1 MKENLDDSD
10 RKKSIE
16 KRIIILAVIGASI
29 VAALIT
35 YGSFTSMQ
43 QQVEAEG
50 TLGKVIVTKTMTS
63 IQDPGAGHES
73 HQVAMFLPPLG
84 EDVIYSGTLTW
95 AASGPVE
102 LFTYHHYDGPTDN
115 APPLYIEPSN
125 NVTYASPLFFIS
137 PDSADHGSIRLAG
150 NAIGFHSLEGLEF
163 TVTAT
168 FDGWTKKAALPH
180 LHSGNIETRPSI
192 IIPTTINPQDMNY
205 TILTEREI
213 QGFLNTELRGWQVVD
228 GKLYKTFK
236 FENFV
241 QAFQFMYRVGLEA
254 EEMNHHPDWNNNYN
268 TVSVYLYTWSV
279 GDSITDYD
287 IRLAGVMEREA
298 VALGLNSEDL

>member
-84 EDVIYSGTLTW
+84 EDVIYSGTL
-95 AASGPVE
+95 
-102 LFTYHHYDGPTDN
+102 
-115 APPLYIEPSN
+115 
-125 NVTYASPLFFIS
+125 
-137 PDSADHGSIRLAG
+137 
-150 NAIGFHSLEGLEF
+150 GL
-163 TVTAT
+163 
-168 FDGWTKKAALPH
+168 P
-180 LHSGNIETRPSI
+180 
-192 IIPTTINPQDMNY
+192 
-205 TILTEREI
+205 
-213 QGFLNTELRGWQVVD
+213 
-228 GKLYKTFK
+228 
-236 FENFV
+236 
-241 QAFQFMYRVGLEA
+241 
-254 EEMNHHPDWNNNYN
+254 
-268 TVSVYLYTWSV
+268 
-279 GDSITDYD
+279 
-287 IRLAGVMEREA
+287 A
-298 VALGLNSEDL
+298 VL